1 MKIKITTGIV
11 IGLLV
16 VVSLYY
22 FFKEEPIANYPSN
35 GTDIVAFGDSLVEG
49 VGSTQGND
57 FVSLLSKKIG
67 QPIINLGH
75 SGDTTADGVVRI
87 DELNKYKP
95 KIVILLLGG
104 NDYLKRIPAT
114 ETFKNLEIIIKNIEA
129 RGAIVILVGV
139 RGGILNDHF
148 DSEFKNLRDKYHTAF
163 VSDILSGL
171 IGNTKYMSDGIHP
184 NDVGYGM
191 ISERI
196 YSVLVKL
203 IK

>member
-1 MKIKITTGIV
+1 MKINITTGIV
-11 IGLLV
+11 IGLFMV
-16 VVSLYY
+16 IGIYY
-22 FFKEEPIANYPSN
+22 FFKPEPIINYPSN
-35 GTDIVAFGDSLVEG
+35 GTDIIAFGDSLVEG

-75 SGDTTADGVVRI
+75 SGDTTADGVIRI
-87 DELNKYKP
+87 SKLDEYNP
-95 KIVILLLGG
+95 KVVILLLGG

-139 RGGILNDHF
+139 QGGILSDHF
-148 DSEFKNLRDKYHTAF
+148 DKEFKNLRDKYHTAF
-163 VSDILSGL
+163 VSNILSGL
-171 IGNTKYMSDGIHP
+171 LGNPKYMFDGIHP
-184 NDVGYGM
+184 NDIGYSI

-196 YSVLVKL
+196 YSVLIKL